1 MRARKLLLPAT
12 MPAAAPAQRKR
23 GERRKQYA

>member
-12 MPAAAPAQRKR
+12 MPAAVSAQRKR
-23 GERRKQYA
+23 GERRKQDA